1 MARPISKKFLDDIK
15 LQWLTMIDTIEDP
28 LVLIDDHYHIIRQNK
43 AYLQTIQKNQT
54 SIHYKDLIGKKCY
67 ESFANQKS
75 PCKHCLVRST
85 SNKTPDVEWIT
96 SQLIGEQTYAIRAH
110 LMTSKSNDIPTRYV
124 IHYRDITIQK
134 NLQKSLSHS
143 DKLAAIGKLAGGVA
157 HEINSPLAAIL
168 AFTQILLSEIDR
180 EAPHRTDLEQIEI
193 AARKCKEIVENLLSF
208 SRHEKKIEE
217 KNPVHLIKEINRTIK
232 LAHGILKQKH
242 IKVIWNII
250 EERDDII
257 LGNAGQ
263 IGQVFL
269 NLITNAI
276 QAMKNGGT
284 IEFKRHDENGFIC
297 ISIQDSGSGI
307 KPEIIDKI
315 FDPFFTTK
323 TVGEGTG
330 LGLSITYSLVKQHG
344 GDIFVTS
351 TLDEGTSFTVSFPK
365 KSNVNLK

>member
-1 MARPISKKFLDDIK
+1 MPPPISKKLLEEIK

-28 LVLIDDHYHIIRQNK
+28 LVLIDENYNIIRQNR
-43 AYLQTIQKNQT
+43 AYLQTIQKKLPTIQF
-54 SIHYKDLIGKKCY
+54 KDLIGKKCY
-67 ESFANQKS
+67 ESFANRKA
-75 PCKHCLVRST
+75 PCKHCLVHST
-85 SNKTPDVEWIT
+85 KQKNPDVEWNT
-96 SQLIGEQTYAIRAH
+96 SHLIEDKTYAIRAH
-110 LMTSKSNDIPTRYV
+110 IMSSKEGNQHPRYV
-124 IHYRDITIQK
+124 IHYRDITVQK

-168 AFTQILLSEIDR
+168 AFTQILLSEI
-180 EAPHRTDLEQIEI
+180 EQGTPHREDLEQIEI

-208 SRHEKKIEE
+208 ARHETKIEE
-217 KNPVHLIKEINRTIK
+217 KNPVHLLDEIQKTIK
-232 LAHGILKQKH
+232 LAHGLLQQKH

-250 EERDDII
+250 DEKDDII

-276 QAMKNGGT
+276 QAMKNGGI
-284 IEFKRHDENGFIC
+284 IEFERHDEKGFIC
-297 ISIQDSGSGI
+297 ISVQDSGSGI
-307 KPEIIDKI
+307 RPEIIDKI

-330 LGLSITYSLVKQHG
+330 LGLSITYSLIKQHG
-344 GDIFVTS
+344 GDISVS
-351 TLDEGTSFTVSFPK
+351 SVLNEGTYFTVRLPK
-365 KSNVNLK
+365 KK